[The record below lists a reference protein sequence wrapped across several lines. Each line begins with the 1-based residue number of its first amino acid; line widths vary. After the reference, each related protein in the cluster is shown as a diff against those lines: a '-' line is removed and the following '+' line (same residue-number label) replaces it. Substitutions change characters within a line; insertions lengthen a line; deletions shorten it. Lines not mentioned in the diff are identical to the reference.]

1 MKNPWETGTEFMG
14 HRSAYACAEDRL
26 ERVKTMTVEELR
38 DAIMWP
44 DSQKTVRLAAS
55 RRLHKVTT
63 PDLFPS
69 AAKGV

>member
-1 MKNPWETGTEFMG
+1 MG

-55 RRLHKVTT
+55 RRLHQVTT

-69 AAKGV
+69 AAKGA